1 MACGGEDAYRIPSTV
16 GRTYSVAPGQI
27 DYCLYL
33 RTMTTGLHP
42 QKEYTI
48 LDHSDTVTVNEHGLP
63 VEIRTVIELFHGTIS
78 WCARIEQTFVCKE
91 LHIQVVK
98 TGIATDAFFCL
109 FHDFASL
116 GLVPDWRRISRA
128 WISQM
133 RHNMEKYVS
142 SQCITDAR
150 RASWPHVIDMDEAKC
165 CTVQ

>member
-1 MACGGEDAYRIPSTV
+1 MAGGSEDAYRIPSTV
-16 GRTYSVAPGQI
+16 GRTYSLAPGQI
-27 DYCLYL
+27 DYCLYF

-63 VEIRTVIELFHGTIS
+63 VEIRTVIELFHGTVS
-78 WCARIEQTFVCKE
+78 WWVRIEQTFVCKE

-109 FHDFASL
+109 FHDFVSL
-116 GLVPDWRRISRA
+116 RLVPDWRRIPRA

-133 RHNMEKYVS
+133 QRKMESCVS
-142 SQCITDAR
+142 SKCITDAR
-150 RASWPHVIDMDEAKC
+150 RAAWSASVDVEDGKC
-165 CTVQ
+165 STVQ